1 MDVFGETS
9 CFLTWFWFDRR
20 SLRWAVIGRFKHLA
34 FGKKPVKRL
43 IIFRI
48 IESWVQQVKIS
59 YHTTYCNQHSM
70 SQKISPDDG
79 LLCGGALYTGNYS
92 NLWCQ
97 QIYRFVS
104 MKRWAISF
112 FKVPSYL
119 EAFAKELRS
128 TYPGIS
134 FFTRYTV
141 HCALYIVQC
150 VQCTAYMVHM
160 KSFSLCETLIGFVQF
175 VLPVKSGW
183 RMPQTNKC
191 LKQTPLQI

>member
-1 MDVFGETS
+1 
-9 CFLTWFWFDRR
+9 
-20 SLRWAVIGRFKHLA
+20 
-34 FGKKPVKRL
+34 
-43 IIFRI
+43 
-48 IESWVQQVKIS
+48 
-59 YHTTYCNQHSM
+59 
-70 SQKISPDDG
+70 
-79 LLCGGALYTGNYS
+79 
-92 NLWCQ
+92 
-97 QIYRFVS
+97 
-104 MKRWAISF
+104 MKTWAISL

-191 LKQTPLQI
+191 LKQTPLQILKKILKFKLKCKRTISKYTPSQLDPIGGSLNLSPERNDNTFPFENPPPSL

>member
-1 MDVFGETS
+1 
-9 CFLTWFWFDRR
+9 
-20 SLRWAVIGRFKHLA
+20 
-34 FGKKPVKRL
+34 
-43 IIFRI
+43 
-48 IESWVQQVKIS
+48 
-59 YHTTYCNQHSM
+59 
-70 SQKISPDDG
+70 
-79 LLCGGALYTGNYS
+79 
-92 NLWCQ
+92 
-97 QIYRFVS
+97 

-141 HCALYIVQC
+141 QSALYMVL
-150 VQCTAYMVHM
+150 YMVWYCTVYMVNM

-191 LKQTPLQI
+191 LKQTLLQILKN